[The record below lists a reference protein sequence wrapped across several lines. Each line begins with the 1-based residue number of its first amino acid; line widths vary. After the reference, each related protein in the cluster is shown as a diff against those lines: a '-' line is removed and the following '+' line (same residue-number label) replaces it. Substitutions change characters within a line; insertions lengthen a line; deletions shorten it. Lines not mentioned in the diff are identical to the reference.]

1 MYNILV
7 TCFNASLYI
16 RRCLDTLRFQTFA
29 DWRCYVMDDLST
41 DDSLEVA
48 RAAVD
53 GDDRFVFIKNSTK
66 HYQIGNYVAAISRF
80 DDEDVCI
87 TVDGDDWLPDRNV
100 LQRVHNAYQ
109 DGAWM
114 TWGSHLV
121 FEPNGNVYRGQGEPL
136 YDPATL
142 RCEKWFPSHL
152 RTWKTFLWR
161 RIHDEDLRDLDTGEY
176 WTVAGDMSFMYPMS
190 EMAGNKGVFLD
201 TINYCYN
208 YGNHLGNHVLRREL
222 QLRNDRMI
230 RSKRPYVP
238 RLAL

>member
-161 RIHDEDLRDLDTGEY
+161 RITMKICVTLIPGSIGPLPGTCRSCTRCPRWRGTRCLPRHHQLL
-176 WTVAGDMSFMYPMS
+176 
-190 EMAGNKGVFLD
+190 
-201 TINYCYN
+201 
-208 YGNHLGNHVLRREL
+208 L
-222 QLRNDRMI
+222 QLRQ
-230 RSKRPYVP
+230 PLGQP
-238 RLAL
+238 RLTT